1 MSNTIHLLYK
11 TSYEVND
18 NFSIVIPTVGQ
29 ILDCE
34 SEYYALVSIFTS
46 MPIDMMVYLDDAGIN
61 FSEIDDYQLF
71 LMLSHGLKEKDTSLL
86 FNYPSFENFE
96 LEQNTDN
103 GDIVFRDPNTG
114 IMIDRGIYNIVSNTL
129 RKIHH
134 MKKDR
139 RKPANEEANKYMI
152 ERARAKMKR
161 ESKRHK
167 DSELESLIVAMVN
180 TEQFKYNLEETRNL
194 TIYQFNECVLQTQH
208 KIDFDNIVHGI
219 YAGNVDGS
227 KVNPKSLNWMVHD

>member
-1 MSNTIHLLYK
+1 MNTLHLLYK
-11 TSYEVND
+11 TSYEIND

-34 SEYYALVSIFTS
+34 DDYYALVSIFTS
-46 MPIDMMVYLDDAGIN
+46 MPIDMMVYLDDAGID

-71 LMLSHGLKEKDTSLL
+71 LRLCQGLVVSDTSLL
-86 FNYPSFENFE
+86 FNNISFENFE
-96 LEQNTDN
+96 LQINQEN
-103 GDIVFRDPNTG
+103 GDVVFRDPNTG
-114 IMIDRGIYNIVSNTL
+114 IMIDRGIYNAISSVL

-139 RKPANEEANKYMI
+139 RKPANEAAKKYMI

-167 DSELESLIVAMVN
+167 GSELESLIVAMVN
-180 TEQFKYNLEETRNL
+180 TEQFKYNFDETLNL
-194 TIYQFNECVLQTQH
+194 TIYQFNECVLQIQH
-208 KIDFDNIVHGI
+208 KINFDNVISGI

-227 KVNPKSLNWMVHD
+227 KINPKVLNWMTHDN